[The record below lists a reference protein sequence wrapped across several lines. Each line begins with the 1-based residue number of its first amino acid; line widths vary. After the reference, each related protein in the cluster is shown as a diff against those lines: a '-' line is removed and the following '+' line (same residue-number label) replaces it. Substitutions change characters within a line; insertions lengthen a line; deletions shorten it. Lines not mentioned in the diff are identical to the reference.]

1 MTLSGRRGVLRCER
15 RLRGPR
21 APSNSGGFARCAGCP
36 PGGILAAHAPFFSAP
51 TESARRSG
59 RLAWG
64 RRKLWCESA
73 VCELCFSGRRAP
85 PAKVG
90 LRQCSH
96 GAQRPRT
103 GQLPKSGLLG
113 QNGRKGLTAGEG
125 AAQRRVPRGSRWGQ
139 ERNRLVAPG
148 QQRAA
153 AGLRPGPVRTCPRMR
168 RAWSVASSTHIQD
181 REPDQ
186 PGPPSSS
193 PLCTGRHASPSGPL
207 SPPGTGGGADVWV
220 AWGPH

>member
-1 MTLSGRRGVLRCER
+1 MPSTERCVAGAGGGARENLLCPHPTRGPGERGDPVGVLRCER

-36 PGGILAAHAPFFSAP
+36 PGGILAAHAPFFSALSQP
-51 TESARRSG
+51 EGVGDWRG
-59 RLAWG
+59 GDGNWG
-64 RRKLWCESA
+64 KSA

-113 QNGRKGLTAGEG
+113 RNGRKGLTAGEG

-168 RAWSVASSTHIQD
+168 RA
-181 REPDQ
+181 
-186 PGPPSSS
+186 
-193 PLCTGRHASPSGPL
+193 
-207 SPPGTGGGADVWV
+207 
-220 AWGPH
+220 